1 MGNSTAA
8 GAQNKENKDKNAQD
22 NKYSA
27 AFEEIMDI
35 RDMNIKGEM
44 LLSENFGKPREM
56 YDNVENIAP
65 LSHGLVKKVKHKIT
79 NKIRSMKII
88 KKDLIEVQED
98 EVLLFKELAL
108 LRSMDHPNIIKLY
121 EFYRDEKCFYL
132 ISEFCEYGDMFE
144 LIQGSESDD
153 KLEEQQVAHI
163 MKQILSVV
171 SYCHSNGIIN
181 RDLRPEN
188 ILIDSYELHK
198 VGDTDLPFYYIKIND
213 FKSART
219 FKNSKNLNK
228 KVGNP
233 YYIAPEVLK
242 RKYNEKCDI
251 WSCGIIMYML
261 LSGKPPF
268 PGNTDKEVLDKVE
281 LGHFDFWEKDFSDR
295 SEDCK
300 QFLKELLKYDPN
312 KRLSAAD
319 ALKHKWILDNIP
331 KEDVSSEDI
340 KEAFNNIM
348 KYNLSD
354 LKFQQAALAY
364 IVHHLTDPEEIKP
377 IRNLFYTFDKNMD
390 GRLSHNEI
398 IDGFKNHVNHFNMKQ
413 HEKELAKIIKKI
425 DQDKS
430 GFIEYEEFVRA
441 AINKKELL
449 SEQNLLNAFKLFDKD
464 GSGGITPNELKAL
477 LGITS
482 KYSDKVWNEVINQ
495 IEHNKENEVT
505 YKEFQ
510 NMMQK
515 LIKN

>member
-1 MGNSTAA
+1 MGISISGNKKNKSNS
-8 GAQNKENKDKNAQD
+8 NNPQD

-44 LLSENFGKPREM
+44 LLSENFGKPKDM
-56 YDNVENIAP
+56 YENIENIAP
-65 LSHGLVKKVKHKIT
+65 LSHGLVKKVKHKIS
-79 NKIRSMKII
+79 NKIRSMKLI

-98 EVLLFKELAL
+98 EILLFKELAL

-121 EFYRDEKCFYL
+121 EFYRDDKCFFL

-144 LIQGSESDD
+144 LIQGSDQDD

-198 VGDTDLPFYYIKIND
+198 VKGIELPFYYIKVND

-268 PGNTDKEVLDKVE
+268 SGNTDKEVLEKV
-281 LGHFDFWEKDFSDR
+281 
-295 SEDCK
+295 
-300 QFLKELLKYDPN
+300 
-312 KRLSAAD
+312 SA
-319 ALKHKWILDNIP
+319 
-331 KEDVSSEDI
+331 S
-340 KEAFNNIM
+340 
-348 KYNLSD
+348 
-354 LKFQQAALAY
+354 
-364 IVHHLTDPEEIKP
+364 
-377 IRNLFYTFDKNMD
+377 
-390 GRLSHNEI
+390 
-398 IDGFKNHVNHFNMKQ
+398 
-413 HEKELAKIIKKI
+413 
-425 DQDKS
+425 
-430 GFIEYEEFVRA
+430 
-441 AINKKELL
+441 
-449 SEQNLLNAFKLFDKD
+449 
-464 GSGGITPNELKAL
+464 
-477 LGITS
+477 
-482 KYSDKVWNEVINQ
+482 
-495 IEHNKENEVT
+495 
-505 YKEFQ
+505 
-510 NMMQK
+510 
-515 LIKN
+515 

>member
-1 MGNSTAA
+1 MGNSTN
-8 GAQNKENKDKNAQD
+8 NKEKDKSD

-27 AFEEIMDI
+27 AFEEILDI

-44 LLSENFGKPREM
+44 LLSENFGKPKET
-56 YDNVENIAP
+56 YDNLENIAP
-65 LSHGLVKKVKHKIT
+65 LSHGLVKKVVHKIT
-79 NKIRSMKII
+79 KKTRAMKII

-144 LIQGSESDD
+144 LIQGSDAEDR
-153 KLEEQQVAHI
+153 LEEQQVAHI

-198 VGDTDLPFYYIKIND
+198 VNDVELPFYYIKVND

-261 LSGKPPF
+261 LSGKPPYS
-268 PGNTDKEVLDKVE
+268 GNTDKEVLDKVE
-281 LGHFDFWEKDFSDR
+281 LGNFEFFDKDFIGR
-295 SEDCK
+295 TEECK
-300 QFLKELLKYDPN
+300 SFLKELLKYDQN
-312 KRLSAAD
+312 KRPTANE
-319 ALKHKWILDNIP
+319 ALKNKWILNNIP
-331 KEDVSSEDI
+331 EEKVEFNDI
-340 KEAFNNIM
+340 KEAFNNIL
-348 KYNLSD
+348 KYNVSD

-364 IVHHLTDPEEIKP
+364 MVHHLTDPEFIKP
-377 IRNLFYTFDKNMD
+377 IRNIFFMFDKNMD

-398 IDGFKNHVNHFNMKQ
+398 IEGFKGYKNLKYN
-413 HEKELAKIIKKI
+413 EKELVKILKRI

-430 GFIEYEEFVRA
+430 GFIEFEEFVRA
-441 AINKKELL
+441 TISKK
-449 SEQNLLNAFKLFDKD
+449 QLLNESNLNFAFKLFDKD

-505 YKEFQ
+505 FKEFQ
-510 NMMQK
+510 NMMNK
-515 LIKN
+515 LIK

>member
-1 MGNSTAA
+1 MGNSQAKDA
-8 GAQNKENKDKNAQD
+8 KGSQNVQD
-22 NKYSA
+22 SKYSA

-98 EVLLFKELAL
+98 EILLFKELAL

-144 LIQGSESDD
+144 LIQGSDADD
-153 KLEEQQVAHI
+153 KLEEPQVAHI

-188 ILIDSYELHK
+188 ILIDSYELHR
-198 VGDTDLPFYYIKIND
+198 VQNNDLPFYYIKVND

-268 PGNTDKEVLDKVE
+268 AGNTDKEVLDKVE
-281 LGHFDFWEKDFSDR
+281 LGNFEFFDKDFSDR
-295 SEDCK
+295 SDECK
-300 QFLKELLKYDPN
+300 AFLKDLLRYDAS
-312 KRLSAAD
+312 KRPTANE
-319 ALKHKWILDNIP
+319 ALKNKWLLNNIP
-331 KEDVSSEDI
+331 SESVNVNDV

-348 KYNLSD
+348 KYNVSE

-377 IRNLFYTFDKNMD
+377 IRNIFYTFDKNLD

-398 IDGFKNHVNHFNMKQ
+398 IEGFKSFFNIKQ
-413 HEKELAKIIKKI
+413 NEKDLMKIIKKI

-430 GFIEYEEFVRA
+430 GYIEYEEFIRA
-441 AINKKELL
+441 SINKKNLL
-449 SEQNLLNAFKLFDKD
+449 SETNLTYAFKLFDKD

-515 LIKN
+515 LVK